1 MRLGISITSY
11 SWPGSPRTTAGHV
24 VDLAR
29 RVDDA
34 GIDSLWVADHLLQM
48 DPHAAI
54 DEPMLEA
61 YSTLAFIAGATRRA
75 QLGTMVT
82 WATIRPPALLI
93 KTVTTLDVLS
103 GGRAWLG
110 VGVGYRG
117 DEAAMTGLRFEPTPA
132 RFSRLE
138 ELLQIAAQMWDGDR
152 APFEGP
158 HHRLEQPINEPPPI
172 ARPRVLIG
180 GMGEQRTLPLV
191 ARYGDACNLFD
202 VPDHGAILRHKLD
215 VLARA
220 CDTVGRDPDTVEI
233 TLSTRLGDG
242 ETTSQLTDRA
252 AALGDLGVD
261 HLVFVT
267 TGPWQTGR
275 DLDVLFDAAEPLHA
289 IARAPRREEPPATA
303 HGRS

>member
-1 MRLGISITSY
+1 MKLSISITNY
-11 SWPGSPRTTAGHV
+11 SWPGGPSALAHHL

-29 RVDDA
+29 LVDDA
-34 GIDSLWVADHLLQM
+34 GIDTLWVADHLLQM
-48 DPHAAI
+48 DPNASI
-54 DEPMLEA
+54 DQPMLEA
-61 YSTLAFIAGATRRA
+61 YSTLTFIAGATRHV

-117 DEAAMTGLRFEPTPA
+117 DEAAMTGLPFEPTPE

-138 ELLQIAAQMWDGDR
+138 ELLQLAAHIWDGNR
-152 APFEGP
+152 SPFEGP

-172 ARPRVLIG
+172 TRPRVLIG

-191 ARYGDACNLFD
+191 ARYADACNLFD
-202 VPDHGAILRHKLD
+202 IPDNGATLRRKLE

-220 CDTVGRDPDTVEI
+220 CDAAGRDPNEI
-233 TLSTRLGDG
+233 EVTLSTRLGAD
-242 ETTSQLTDRA
+242 ESTTQLTERA
-252 AALGDLGVD
+252 ADLADLGVD

-267 TGPWQTGR
+267 TGPWQTGS
-275 DLDVLFDAAEPLHA
+275 DIDVLLDAAEPLHT
-289 IARAPRREEPPATA
+289 IASGGTHPA
-303 HGRS
+303 GRSSP

>member
-1 MRLGISITSY
+1 MKLGISITNY
-11 SWPGSPRTTAGHV
+11 SWPGGPSALANHV

-29 RVDDA
+29 LVDDA
-34 GIDSLWVADHLLQM
+34 GIDTLWVADHLLQM
-48 DPHAAI
+48 DPNASI

-61 YSTLAFIAGATRRA
+61 YSTLAFIAGATRQV

-82 WATIRPPALLI
+82 WAPIRPPALLI

-110 VGVGYRG
+110 VGIGYRG
-117 DEAAMTGLRFEPTPA
+117 DEAAMTGLPFEPTPE

-138 ELLQIAAQMWDGDR
+138 ELLQLAAHLWNGNR

-158 HHRLEQPINEPPPI
+158 HHHLEQPINEPPPI
-172 ARPRVLIG
+172 IRPGVLIG

-191 ARYGDACNLFD
+191 ARYADACNLFD
-202 VPDHGAILRHKLD
+202 IPDNGATLRRKLD

-220 CDTVGRDPDTVEI
+220 CEDAGRDPDEI
-233 TLSTRLGDG
+233 EVTLSTRLGDG
-242 ETTSQLTDRA
+242 ETTTQLTDRA
-252 AALGDLGVD
+252 ADLADHGVD

-267 TGPWQTGR
+267 TGPWQNGG
-275 DLDVLFDAAEPLHA
+275 DIDVLLDAAEPLHT
-289 IARAPRREEPPATA
+289 IAPAGAPPT
-303 HGRS
+303 GRSSP

>member
-1 MRLGISITSY
+1 MKLGISITNY
-11 SWPGSPRTTAGHV
+11 SWPGGPSALANHV

-29 RVDDA
+29 LVDDA
-34 GIDSLWVADHLLQM
+34 GIDTLWVADHLLQM
-48 DPHAAI
+48 DPNASI

-61 YSTLAFIAGATRRA
+61 YSTLAFIAGATRQV

-82 WATIRPPALLI
+82 WAPIRPPALLI

-110 VGVGYRG
+110 VGIGYRG
-117 DEAAMTGLRFEPTPA
+117 DEAAMTGLPFEPTPE

-138 ELLQIAAQMWDGDR
+138 ELLQLAAHLWNGNR

-158 HHRLEQPINEPPPI
+158 HHHLEQPINEPPPI
-172 ARPRVLIG
+172 IRPGVLIG

-191 ARYGDACNLFD
+191 ARYADACNLFD
-202 VPDHGAILRHKLD
+202 IPDNGATLRRKLD

-220 CDTVGRDPDTVEI
+220 CEDAGRDPDEI
-233 TLSTRLGDG
+233 EVTLSTRLGDG
-242 ETTSQLTDRA
+242 ETTTQLTDRA
-252 AALGDLGVD
+252 ADLADHGVD

-267 TGPWQTGR
+267 TGPWQNGG
-275 DLDVLFDAAEPLHA
+275 DIDVLLDAAEPLHT
-289 IARAPRREEPPATA
+289 IAPGGAPPT
-303 HGRS
+303 GRSSP